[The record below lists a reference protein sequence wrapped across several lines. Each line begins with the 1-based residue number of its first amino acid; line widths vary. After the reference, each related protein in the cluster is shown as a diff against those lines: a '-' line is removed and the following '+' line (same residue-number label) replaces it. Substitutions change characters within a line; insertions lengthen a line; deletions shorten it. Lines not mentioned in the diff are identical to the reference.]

1 MKNKFELKYSTEFY
15 NDFYTINS
23 YIRYK
28 LKNVIASNNLL
39 NKVEKE
45 IKRRLQNPLGYEQY
59 KTNAGNTYYR
69 IYISNYIVF
78 YTVTDNVMEIR
89 RIIYSRRNFD
99 KLM

>member
-23 YIRYK
+23 YIKYK

-59 KTNAGNTYYR
+59 KTKAGNTYYR
-69 IYISNYIVF
+69 IYIGNYVVF

-89 RIIYSRRNFD
+89 RIIYSRR
-99 KLM
+99 KMI